1 MPMKKNATMPAH
13 LEAGP
18 KVTRVHS
25 AGVELINAIELQA
38 IRNLFAWVAE
48 EQDTSEETVESIT
61 AAHFGADDVEDLAR
75 KDYDEVIRFLVDL
88 HIDELCQ

>member
-1 MPMKKNATMPAH
+1 MPTKKYATMPAH
-13 LEAGP
+13 IEAGP

-25 AGVELINAIELQA
+25 AGVELVNAIELQA

-48 EQDTSEETVESIT
+48 EQDAAEETVESIT
-61 AAHFGADDVEDLAR
+61 AAHFGSDDVEDLAR

-88 HIDELCQ
+88 RIHELCH